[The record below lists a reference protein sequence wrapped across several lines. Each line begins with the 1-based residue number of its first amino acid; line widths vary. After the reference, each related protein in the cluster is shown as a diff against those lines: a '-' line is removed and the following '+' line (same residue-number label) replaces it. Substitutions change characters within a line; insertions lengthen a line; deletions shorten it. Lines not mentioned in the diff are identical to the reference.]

1 MPSTGKIIRR
11 PPGLEAI
18 DCVVMQPLVV
28 ACAVFIALSINE
40 IRDLE
45 HSFADGLRE
54 FPEGGGE
61 WILM

>member
-1 MPSTGKIIRR
+1 MR
-11 PPGLEAI
+11 
-18 DCVVMQPLVV
+18 PLVV
-28 ACAVFIALSINE
+28 ARAVFIALISNG

-45 HSFADGLRE
+45 HSFADGLWE